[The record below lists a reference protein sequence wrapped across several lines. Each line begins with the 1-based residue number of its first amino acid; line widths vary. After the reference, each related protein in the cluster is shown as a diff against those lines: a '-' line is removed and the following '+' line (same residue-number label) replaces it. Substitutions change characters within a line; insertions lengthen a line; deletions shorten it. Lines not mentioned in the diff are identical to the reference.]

1 MQFARPPF
9 EYPLGEYRK
18 DRRKAL
24 DPKPALNPLAG
35 AGCLFGM
42 LGLVLAAPLVSAAV
56 KVASQL
62 NRPLEAPPEAA
73 PVPPEALGGDQ
84 LIRTG

>member
-1 MQFARPPF
+1 
-9 EYPLGEYRK
+9 
-18 DRRKAL
+18 
-24 DPKPALNPLAG
+24 
-35 AGCLFGM
+35 
-42 LGLVLAAPLVSAAV
+42 VSAAV